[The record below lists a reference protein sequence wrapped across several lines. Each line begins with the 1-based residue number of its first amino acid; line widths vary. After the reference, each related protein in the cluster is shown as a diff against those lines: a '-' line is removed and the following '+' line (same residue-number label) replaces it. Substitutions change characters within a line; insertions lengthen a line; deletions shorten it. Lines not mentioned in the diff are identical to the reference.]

1 MHRFLEDLPVGL
13 ERGRYRTDALPHLR
27 FAGGAFDLA
36 LCSHLLFLYS
46 DALSLEFHLSAIE
59 EMARVAEE
67 VRAFPLLGAYGAS
80 SPHLRPL
87 VGALWDR
94 GYAVEIRRVPY
105 EFLQGG
111 NEVLS
116 VSDP

>member
-1 MHRFLEDLPVGL
+1 MWRHVESPERLREIRLSAMHRFLEDLPVGL

-59 EMARVAEE
+59 EMAAWPRRFA
-67 VRAFPLLGAYGAS
+67 P
-80 SPHLRPL
+80 SPCSGPTAPHHPT
-87 VGALWDR
+87 
-94 GYAVEIRRVPY
+94 
-105 EFLQGG
+105 
-111 NEVLS
+111 
-116 VSDP
+116 